1 MRNYEILQT
10 TISSKLQPGTKL
22 PSTSTFLPM
31 TLFEKIITR
40 TIPATIVAEEESW
53 IAFYDIAPQAP
64 THILIVPKKPIPH
77 LSKASKED
85 RSLLGSLL
93 LAAAQIAQQEG
104 LASGFRVVINNGTD
118 AGEAVPHLHL
128 HLLGG
133 RKLEWPPG

>member
-1 MRNYEILQT
+1 
-10 TISSKLQPGTKL
+10 
-22 PSTSTFLPM
+22 M

-53 IAFYDIAPQAP
+53 IAFRDIAPQAP

-77 LSKASKED
+77 LSKATEED

-104 LASGFRVVINNGTD
+104 LESGFRVVINNGAD